1 MVKLPMLKLNEIQA
15 FIAVAEAQSVQEAAN
30 RLHLTQSAVSRL
42 IQRLET
48 DLGTVLFD
56 RQTKPLSLTRDGQTA
71 LGHCRRIL
79 KSVGDFADAFTDDT
93 TPQGVLC
100 FGSSHVLARML
111 TGAPLDTLR
120 QRFPALTLRLLSEW
134 SGPIIELIRNGQLD
148 GGVVVLP
155 AGSSPPADLTTERL
169 TVEEVRGVSTPAL
182 LARHGR
188 TLAGMNEAG
197 WVLQPEGCCYRDA
210 LTRALERE
218 NLSLNVLVE
227 AYDQDLLLSLAGR
240 GVGFTLAPTRLF
252 HNPGTSLV
260 SFEVERFAITIAVW
274 LVRARQRG
282 RMDRVFDVL
291 TDELM
296 QEIAPYHSAAE

>member
-1 MVKLPMLKLNEIQA
+1 MIKLNEIQA

-42 IQRLET
+42 IQRLEA

-56 RQTKPLSLTRDGQTA
+56 RQTKPLTLTRDGQTA
-71 LGHCRRIL
+71 LNHCRRIL
-79 KSVGDFADAFTDDT
+79 KSVGDFADAFTDT
-93 TPQGVLC
+93 AAPQGVLR
-100 FGSSHVLARML
+100 FGSSHVLARIL

-120 QRFPALTLRLLSEW
+120 RRFPALTLRLLSEW
-134 SGPIIELIRNGQLD
+134 SGPIIELIRNGHLD
-148 GGVVVLP
+148 GGVIILP
-155 AGSSPPADLTTERL
+155 SDSTPPADLSAERL
-169 TVEEVRGVSTPAL
+169 TVEEVRGVATPAL
-182 LARHGR
+182 LGRHGR

-218 NLSLNVLVE
+218 NTTLNVLVE
-227 AYDQDLLLSLAGR
+227 AYDQDLLLSLAER

-252 HNPGTSLV
+252 ATPRSALV
-260 SFEVERFAITIAVW
+260 SFEVEKFAIDIAVW

-291 TDELM
+291 AEELM
-296 QEIAPYHSAAE
+296 QEILPYYSAAE

>member
-1 MVKLPMLKLNEIQA
+1 MVKLPMIKLNEIQA

-42 IQRLET
+42 IQRLEA

-79 KSVGDFADAFTDDT
+79 TSVGDFADAFTDT
-93 TPQGVLC
+93 TEPRGVLC
-100 FGSSHVLARML
+100 FGSSHVLARIL
-111 TGAPLDTLR
+111 TGPPLDTLR
-120 QRFPALTLRLLSEW
+120 RRFPGLTLRLLSDW
-134 SGPIIELIRNGQLD
+134 STPIMEHIRNGHLD
-148 GGVVVLP
+148 GGVVLLP
-155 AGSSPPADLTTERL
+155 SDSSPPPDLAAERL
-169 TVEEVRGVSTPAL
+169 TVEEVRGVATPAL

-197 WVLQPEGCCYRDA
+197 WVLQPEGCCYRNA

-218 NLSLNVLVE
+218 NLPINVLVE
-227 AYDQDLLLSLAGR
+227 AYDQDLLLSLAER

-252 HNPGTSLV
+252 RNPRSALA
-260 SFEVERFAITIAVW
+260 SFEVDRFAIDIVVW
-274 LVRARQRG
+274 LVRARQHG

-291 TDELM
+291 AEELM
-296 QEIAPYHSAAE
+296 QEILPLHSAAE